1 MTIDGFADYLIAA
14 GSTAT
19 EAADEAGSTDQAG
32 FLPSFLPTFG
42 VSAKTQAWIYGSFI
56 VISAFIAAVAVYLVK
71 QRRKQKAR
79 EDGMNYEFEALNNDD
94 LEEGTPR
101 SQGQTGGAVG
111 GRRKARDLY
120 DAFGASDDE
129 SQLFSDDDDDAD
141 QEKEDYDDEAA
152 RGLDESPRG
161 EDGAHEKL
169 LGRGNRS

>member
-1 MTIDGFADYLIAA
+1 
-14 GSTAT
+14 
-19 EAADEAGSTDQAG
+19 
-32 FLPSFLPTFG
+32 LPTFG

-56 VISAFIAAVAVYLVK
+56 IISAFIAAVAVYLVK

-101 SQGQTGGAVG
+101 SQGQAGGAVG

-129 SQLFSDDDDDAD
+129 SQLFSDEDDDHDD
-141 QEKEDYDDEAA
+141 DEEKEYYDDEAA
-152 RGLDESPRG
+152 RGLDESPKG